1 VDRFAKFIVQKR
13 KLVLIIAIVLMIPS
27 ILGAIGTY
35 INYDIL
41 TYLPSDLES
50 IVGEQYLENDFKT
63 ASTAMITVE
72 NMANSDI
79 LSLKKDISEIEGV
92 DKVIWTDDIV
102 DSTIPKEMLPEDIQK
117 FFYND
122 SGATMMIVKFSD
134 TSASKSTIDAI
145 GQIKKVMRK
154 DTFLGG
160 MSAIVQDTKALADK
174 EMPIYVIIAVAFSLV
189 ILVMGLNSTI
199 VPFIFLA
206 GIGMAILYNFGTNY
220 FLGEIS
226 YITKALATVL
236 QLGVTMDFS
245 IFLLHRY
252 EEEKSLQPTKEQAMI
267 SAIKNTL
274 GAITGSSLTTIAGF
288 LAMCTMSL
296 TLGKDI
302 GIVMAKGVLIG
313 VISTV
318 TILPA
323 LIITFDRAIHRYT
336 HKTLIPR
343 FTSTSKIIVKHY
355 KGILI
360 GFIILIIPFSLAQ
373 SQTSVYYTLIDSLP
387 KDLVSIV
394 GTDRLKED
402 FNMTTTHFVMVDENL
417 TNNQINEISNK
428 IENLDGITQV
438 LSYEK
443 FIGGGIPQD
452 LMPDEVMETF
462 HAGGRRM
469 IIVNSSFAAATDEQN
484 VQLDKM
490 NEIIK
495 EYDQSAV
502 ISGEGAMTKDLISVS
517 DTDFKNVS
525 ITSIVA
531 VFLIILLVFRSVSIP
546 VILVATI
553 ESAIFINMGIPY
565 FSGSVIPFISGIV
578 VGTIQLGATVDYA
591 ILMTTRYKQ
600 ELNNGYTAKEAVRIS
615 IENCAPSI
623 VTSGLAFFAATIGV
637 ALISKIELI
646 KSLCLLISRGA
657 IISMIVIIFVLPPIL
672 IVTSKIIN
680 KTSHNFVKK
689 SNVIKKEK
697 IVYEKA

>member
-1 VDRFAKFIVQKR
+1 MEHFAKFIVHKR
-13 KLVLIIAIVLMIPS
+13 KLVFIISILLLIPS
-27 ILGAIGTY
+27 IIGAVSTY

-50 IVGEQYLENDFKT
+50 IVGEKYLENDFKT
-63 ASTAMITVE
+63 ASTAMITIE
-72 NMANSDI
+72 KMTNSDI
-79 LSLKKDISEIEGV
+79 LDMKDDISNIDGV
-92 DKVIWTDDIV
+92 DKVIWTDDIA
-102 DSTIPKEMLPEDIQK
+102 DTSIPKEMLPEDIQK

-122 SGATMMIVKFSD
+122 DGATLMIVKFSD

-145 GQIKKVMRK
+145 GEIKSVLRK

-174 EMPIYVIIAVAFSLV
+174 EMPVYVLIAVAFSIVVLM
-189 ILVMGLNSTI
+189 MGLSSTL
-199 VPFIFLA
+199 VPFVFLL

-252 EEEKSLQPTKEQAMI
+252 EEEKFTQPDKEQAMI
-267 SAIKNTL
+267 TAIHKTL

-323 LIITFDRAIHRYT
+323 LIMTFDRAIHRYN
-336 HKTLIPR
+336 HRTLIPR
-343 FTSTSKIIVKHY
+343 FTSTSKVIVKHY
-355 KGILI
+355 KAILI
-360 GFIILIIPFSLAQ
+360 GFVVIIIPFALAQ
-373 SQTSVYYTLIDSLP
+373 SQTSVYYTLVDSLP

-402 FNMTTTHFVMVDENL
+402 FNMTTTHFVMVDENIP
-417 TNNQINEISNK
+417 NNEINEMSNK

-443 FIGGGIPQD
+443 FVGGGIPED
-452 LMPDEVMETF
+452 LIPAEVMETF
-462 HAGGRRM
+462 HAGGMRM
-469 IIVNSSFAAATDEQN
+469 ILVNSSYAAATDEQN
-484 VQLDKM
+484 KQIDQM

-495 EYDQSAV
+495 SYDKSAV
-502 ISGEGAMTKDLISVS
+502 ISGEGAMTKDLINVS

-525 ITSIVA
+525 ITSILA
-531 VFLIILLVFRSVSIP
+531 VFIIILLIFRSVSIP
-546 VILVATI
+546 VILVSAI

-591 ILMTTRYKQ
+591 ILMTTRFKE
-600 ELNNGYTAKEAVRIS
+600 ELNKGNSAKESVRIA
-615 IENCAPSI
+615 IENCSPSI

-637 ALISKIELI
+637 ALISRIELI

-657 IISMIVIIFVLPPIL
+657 IISMFVIIFVLPPIL
-672 IVTSKIIN
+672 ILTSTIIT
-680 KTSHNFVKK
+680 KTSHNFVKE
-689 SNVIKKEK
+689 SSVMEKEK
-697 IVYEKA
+697 FVYEKA